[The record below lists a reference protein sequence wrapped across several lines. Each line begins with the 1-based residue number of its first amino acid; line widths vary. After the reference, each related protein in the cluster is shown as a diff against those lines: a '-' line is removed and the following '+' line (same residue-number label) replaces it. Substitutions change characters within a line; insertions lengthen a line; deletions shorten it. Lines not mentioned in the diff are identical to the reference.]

1 MYRLLIVDDEP
12 AIVDGLV
19 LQFQEHKQLELD
31 ICKAYSAHEALDIV
45 KKTKIDLVISDI
57 RMPGKSGL
65 QLADD
70 ILMYWPSCRIVLL
83 TGYSEF
89 DYVYSAIQKN
99 VDSYILKT
107 EGMEVII
114 RAIESA
120 VGKLDEEYRNKAKL
134 ELAERQMSAAEPL
147 LKKQYFEALL
157 LGEKASEIAKAGYF
171 AELSLQLDASGPLL
185 LVVGKAERGGE
196 ETYTEK
202 LDLYYSVQ
210 ELFARHIPA
219 MFAVEQVVHDHS
231 LLVWFIQPGLQ
242 DGAFVQAD
250 GEIDWR
256 GVTTYLKGMLEP
268 VQNSCRDRFEASV
281 SFALG
286 RGKVEWDG
294 IGGEFE
300 LMKSALRQHAAFG
313 RTMSVIDLG
322 MPDGLFKAE
331 SPKPAVVAGAFHKKL
346 TELSKKLEA
355 GDEQGAGVLAGEL
368 LQGIRSELPVN
379 YIVAM
384 ERYYHFLLTFIGQMN
399 EVQPA
404 GLPVLEPPMEWGAAE
419 RQFTGLVRTIC
430 EQKKA
435 YIEKGEH
442 MLVERIHRFIGDN
455 LGGDL
460 SLARIAEA
468 VFFNPSYLSRFY
480 KQLTGRNLSDYL
492 NGAKS
497 EAAQVMLAD
506 TQLKVNE
513 VALRLGFESPSYF
526 TAFFRK
532 MTGSTPQEYR
542 DQAQLR
548 GRG

>member
-31 ICKAYSAHEALDIV
+31 ICKAYSAQEALDIV

-70 ILMYWPSCRIVLL
+70 ILMYWPACRIVLL

-107 EGMEVII
+107 EGMEAIVG
-114 RAIESA
+114 AIESA
-120 VGKLDEEYRNKAKL
+120 VGKLEEENRNKAKL

-147 LKKQYFEALL
+147 LKKQYLEALL

-171 AELSLQLDASGPLL
+171 TELSLQLDVERPLL
-185 LVVGKAERGGE
+185 LVVGKAERGDRE

-210 ELFARHIPA
+210 EVFARHVPP
-219 MFAVEQVVHDHS
+219 MFAVEQVVQDHS
-231 LLVWFIQPGLQ
+231 LLVWFIQPGMQ
-242 DGAFVQAD
+242 DGTFVRGD

-256 GVTTYLKGMLEP
+256 GVTTYVKGMLEP
-268 VQNSCRDRFEASV
+268 VQNSCRDGLGASI

-286 RGKVEWDG
+286 RSEAEWDG

-300 LMKSALRQHAAFG
+300 LMKSALKQHAAFG

-331 SPKPAVVAGAFHKKL
+331 SPKPAAEAGAFHKKL
-346 TELSKKLEA
+346 AELAKKLEA
-355 GDEQGAGVLAGEL
+355 GDEQGAGALAGEL
-368 LQGIRSELPVN
+368 LQGIRGELSVN
-379 YIVAM
+379 YIVSM

-404 GLPVLEPPMEWGAAE
+404 GLPVLELPIEWGMAE
-419 RQFTGLVRTIC
+419 RQFAGLVQTIC

-435 YIEKGEH
+435 HIEKGEH

-492 NGAKS
+492 NGAKA
-497 EAAQVMLAD
+497 EAAQAMLAD

-542 DQAQLR
+542 DHISKKSF
-548 GRG
+548 